1 MTSAPWFHRG
11 STLVVGILAVAA
23 AMPDDALAQRFP
35 GFGGMEVRVG
45 AADLEDVDPGVSYAF
60 DLDLGYLFTPPLRSY
75 LRFEGFRADFDT
87 DVITG
92 GGDLDGAGLEVGL
105 RYDLLPTMFISP
117 YGVIAYNASNIK
129 ASDIVDQAA
138 PAMPDGLQS
147 SFVYGVGAA
156 LHLGQRLSITAD
168 VRRLT
173 GERNVERTLFSLGLR
188 FSPRGFDMYKP

>member
-1 MTSAPWFHRG
+1 
-11 STLVVGILAVAA
+11 
-23 AMPDDALAQRFP
+23 
-35 GFGGMEVRVG
+35 
-45 AADLEDVDPGVSYAF
+45 
-60 DLDLGYLFTPPLRSY
+60 
-75 LRFEGFRADFDT
+75 
-87 DVITG
+87 
-92 GGDLDGAGLEVGL
+92 
-105 RYDLLPTMFISP
+105 MFISP